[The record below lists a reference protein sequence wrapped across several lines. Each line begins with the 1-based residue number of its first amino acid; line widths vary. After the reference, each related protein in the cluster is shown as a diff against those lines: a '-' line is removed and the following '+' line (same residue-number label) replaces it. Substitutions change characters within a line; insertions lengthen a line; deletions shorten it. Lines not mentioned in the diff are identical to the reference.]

1 MSVGRG
7 EGKKKKKK
15 IAISQ
20 KGLVTEVQEQSDI
33 WIYTTTFEVFSCR
46 MKHTSYTALIHL
58 DKPSVASGR

>member
-1 MSVGRG
+1 MGVWKGVR
-7 EGKKKKKK
+7 KKKKKK

-20 KGLVTEVQEQSDI
+20 KGLLTEVQEQSDI
-33 WIYTTTFEVFSCR
+33 WIYTTTFELFSCR